1 MLQIVT
7 GMYFRPGVRLNS
19 TVHRAVLYTN
29 RGFLRG
35 DEIELPVGKLLPSTG
50 FPRVS
55 TVTVS
60 VTEHLEAELPD
71 GRDDI
76 LIATSGTELID
87 DLADV
92 LSFALN
98 AVFSRDHDLVHRLVP
113 ASPADRRSSVSK
125 QLRGTFD
132 QLLIVTDAEIEGV
145 HGFMTTL
152 LALQRPEFEATMKA
166 IRRIVRAWQKVADD
180 PTIAYTDIVAAL
192 ESLSAMDQAIPV
204 PTWQNVDG
212 RKRKLIDTA
221 LEGSDE
227 STAGKVRQ
235 AVIEA
240 EYAGARMRFIEFILA
255 NVSPAFYRE
264 EATDAIRPI
273 RGADLRRAVD
283 LAYDI
288 RSRNVHALTD
298 LPPEAWVFTG
308 GADTESPPGV
318 GLMLSL
324 EGLSRLARH
333 VVHSYVAS
341 APTGT
346 DATFNWRAAI
356 PGQMKAELAPQYWIW
371 RPEGL
376 NKDTAALYLDGFIR
390 HLNDVKASRA
400 VGVADMNGVLGRIE
414 TLAPSMAA
422 SPAGTAMVALYFLWH
437 RNLPPENHRSG
448 APAFLAKYEKALMAP
463 SVTAFAAGLL
473 TGDLPVWSH
482 DQWIALASSR
492 RQERAT
498 KKSAQS
504 LPPALDA
511 VLMVMVTHMLLDAG
525 QESAAAQMA
534 AWAVE
539 EMPGHKALCAWEA
552 SVAAGQPPIKIDL
565 TALILGTEPEAE
577 AAPEPDPGNRVDA
590 EPEAGRPPDG
600 EQPEVSGW
608 A

>member
-7 GMYFRPGVRLNS
+7 GMYFRSGVRLNS
-19 TVHRAVLYTN
+19 RVHRAVLYTN
-29 RGFLRG
+29 RGFLRS

-60 VTEHLEAELPD
+60 VTEQLEAELPD

-87 DLADV
+87 DLAYV

-113 ASPADRRSSVSK
+113 ASPADRRSAVSS
-125 QLRGTFD
+125 QLRITFD

-145 HGFMTTL
+145 RGFMTRL
-152 LALQRPEFEATMKA
+152 LALRRPEFEATMKA

-192 ESLSAMDQAIPV
+192 ESLSATDQTVPA

-212 RKRKLIDTA
+212 RKRKLIDAA
-221 LEGSDE
+221 LEGADE
-227 STAGKVRQ
+227 GIAGKVRQ

-240 EYAGARMRFIEFILA
+240 EYAGARMHFIEFVLA
-255 NVSPAFYRE
+255 NVSPTFYRE
-264 EATDAIRPI
+264 EAVDAIRPI
-273 RGADLRRAVD
+273 RGPDLRRAVG

-318 GLMLSL
+318 GLMLAL

-333 VVHSYVAS
+333 IVHSYVGS

-346 DATFNWRAAI
+346 DATFNWREAI
-356 PGQMKAELAPQYWIW
+356 PGQMKAELAPQYWVW

-376 NKDTAALYLDGFIR
+376 TKDTAARYLDGFIK
-390 HLNDVKASRA
+390 HLNDVKAGRA
-400 VGVADMNGVLGRIE
+400 EGVADMNDVLGRIE
-414 TLAPSMAA
+414 TLAPGMAA
-422 SPAGTAMVALYFLWH
+422 SPAGTAMIALYFLWH

-448 APAFLAKYEKALMAP
+448 APAFLAKYKKALMAP

-473 TGDLPVWSH
+473 TSDLPAWSH
-482 DQWIALASSR
+482 DQWLALASSR

-498 KKSAQS
+498 KKSAQP
-504 LPPALDA
+504 LPPELDA
-511 VLMVMVTHMLLDAG
+511 ALLVMAAHMLLNAG
-525 QESAAAQMA
+525 QQSAATQLA

-539 EMPGHKALCAWEA
+539 EMPGHKELCTWEA
-552 SVAAGQPPIKIDL
+552 SVAAGQSPIKIDL
-565 TALILGTEPEAE
+565 TALILGTGPEA
-577 AAPEPDPGNRVDA
+577 DA
-590 EPEAGRPPDG
+590 TPEPEAGSTIDTEPEAVPPPDG
-600 EQPEVSGW
+600 DQPEASG
-608 A
+608 

>member
-29 RGFLRG
+29 RGFLHS
-35 DEIELPVGKLLPSTG
+35 DEIKLPVGKLLPSTG

-55 TVTVS
+55 TVTIS
-60 VTEHLEAELPD
+60 VTEHLEAVLPD

-87 DLADV
+87 DLTDV

-125 QLRGTFD
+125 QLRRTFD
-132 QLLIVTDAEIEGV
+132 QLLVVTDAEIEDV
-145 HGFMTTL
+145 RGFMTRL
-152 LALQRPEFEATMKA
+152 LALRRLEFEATVKT

-192 ESLSAMDQAIPV
+192 ESLSALNPADPV

-212 RKRKLIDTA
+212 RKRKLIDAA

-240 EYAGARMRFIEFILA
+240 EYAGARMRFVEFVLS
-255 NVSPAFYRE
+255 NVSPAFYRQ
-264 EATDAIRPI
+264 EAADAIRPI
-273 RGADLRRAVD
+273 RGPDLRRAVG
-283 LAYDI
+283 LAYEI

-333 VVHSYVAS
+333 VVRSYVAS

-356 PGQMKAELAPQYWIW
+356 PGQMKAKLAPQFWIW

-376 NKDTAALYLDGFIR
+376 DKDTATRYLDGFIR
-390 HLNDVKASRA
+390 HLNDVKAGR
-400 VGVADMNGVLGRIE
+400 VEGVADMDSVLVRIE
-414 TLAPSMAA
+414 TLAPGMAA
-422 SPAGTAMVALYFLWH
+422 SPAGTAMIALYFLWH
-437 RNLPPENHRSG
+437 QNLPPENHRSS
-448 APAFLAKYEKALMAP
+448 APAFLAKHRKALMTP

-473 TGDLPVWSH
+473 AGDLPTWSH
-482 DQWIALASSR
+482 DQWRELVSGR
-492 RQERAT
+492 RQERET
-498 KKSAQS
+498 TKSAQP

-511 VLMVMVTHMLLDAG
+511 ALLVMATHMLLGAG
-525 QESAAAQMA
+525 QESTVAQMA

-539 EMPGHKALCAWEA
+539 EMPGHRALCAWEA
-552 SVAAGQPPIKIDL
+552 SIAAGQPPVKMDL
-565 TALILGTEPEAE
+565 TALILGTEPDT
-577 AAPEPDPGNRVDA
+577 APEPEVGNTIDT
-590 EPEAGRPPDG
+590 EPAAVPPDG
-600 EQPEVSGW
+600 DQPEASG
-608 A
+608 

>member
-7 GMYFRPGVRLNS
+7 GMYFRSGARLNS
-19 TVHRAVLYTN
+19 TVHRSVLYTN
-29 RGFLRG
+29 RGFLRS

-50 FPRVS
+50 FSRVS

-113 ASPADRRSSVSK
+113 ALPADRRSSMSK

-132 QLLIVTDAEIEGV
+132 QLLVVTDAEIEGV
-145 HGFMTTL
+145 RGFMTRL
-152 LALQRPEFEATMKA
+152 LVLRRPEFEATMKA

-180 PTIAYTDIVAAL
+180 STIAYTDIVAAL
-192 ESLSAMDQAIPV
+192 ESLSAMDQAGPV
-204 PTWQNVDG
+204 PTWLNVDG
-212 RKRKLIDTA
+212 RKRKLIDAA

-240 EYAGARMRFIEFILA
+240 EYAGARMRFVEFVLS

-264 EATDAIRPI
+264 EAAEAIRPI
-273 RGADLRRAVD
+273 RGPDLRRAVG

-333 VVHSYVAS
+333 VVRSYIAS
-341 APTGT
+341 APTET
-346 DATFNWRAAI
+346 DAIFNWRAAI

-376 NKDTAALYLDGFIR
+376 DKDTAARYLDGFIR
-390 HLNDVKASRA
+390 HLSDVKVGRA
-400 VGVADMNGVLGRIE
+400 EGVADMNGVLGRIE
-414 TLAPSMAA
+414 TLAPGMAA
-422 SPAGTAMVALYFLWH
+422 SPAGAAMIALYFLWH
-437 RNLPPENHRSG
+437 QNLPPENHRSG
-448 APAFLAKYEKALMAP
+448 ASAFLAKYKKALMAP

-473 TGDLPVWSH
+473 TGDLPAWSH
-482 DQWIALASSR
+482 DQWLALANSR
-492 RQERAT
+492 RQERVT
-498 KKSAQS
+498 KKSAQP

-511 VLMVMVTHMLLDAG
+511 ALLVMAAQMLLAAG

-539 EMPGHKALCAWEA
+539 EVPGHKLLCAWEA
-552 SVAAGQPPIKIDL
+552 SIAAGQSPIKIDL
-565 TALILGTEPEAE
+565 TALILGIEPEADTTSEPE
-577 AAPEPDPGNRVDA
+577 ARSGTDA
-590 EPEAGRPPDG
+590 EPETVPPPIDD
-600 EQPEVSGW
+600 QPKASG
-608 A
+608 

>member
-7 GMYFRPGVRLNS
+7 GMYFRSGARLNS
-19 TVHRAVLYTN
+19 RVHRAVLYTN
-29 RGFLRG
+29 RGILRS

-60 VTEHLEAELPD
+60 VTEQLEAELPD
-71 GRDDI
+71 GRDEI

-87 DLADV
+87 DLGDV

-113 ASPADRRSSVSK
+113 ASPADRRSSMSK

-132 QLLIVTDAEIEGV
+132 QLLVVTDAEIEGV
-145 HGFMTTL
+145 RGFMTRL
-152 LALQRPEFEATMKA
+152 LVLRRPEFEATMKA

-192 ESLSAMDQAIPV
+192 ESLSAMDQAGPV
-204 PTWQNVDG
+204 PTWLNVDG
-212 RKRKLIDTA
+212 RKRKLIDAA

-240 EYAGARMRFIEFILA
+240 EYAGARMRFIEFVLS
-255 NVSPAFYRE
+255 NVSPTFYRQ
-264 EATDAIRPI
+264 EAAEAIRPI
-273 RGADLRRAVD
+273 RGPDLRRAVG

-324 EGLSRLARH
+324 EGLSQLARH
-333 VVHSYVAS
+333 VVRSYVAS
-341 APTGT
+341 APTDT
-346 DATFNWRAAI
+346 DTTFNWRAAI
-356 PGQMKAELAPQYWIW
+356 PGQMKAELAPQYWVW

-376 NKDTAALYLDGFIR
+376 TKDTAAHYLDGFIR
-390 HLNDVKASRA
+390 HLNDVKAGRA
-400 VGVADMNGVLGRIE
+400 EGVSDMNGVLGRIE
-414 TLAPSMAA
+414 TLAPGMAA
-422 SPAGTAMVALYFLWH
+422 SPAGTAMIALYCLWH

-448 APAFLAKYEKALMAP
+448 AAAFLEKHKKALMAP
-463 SVTAFAAGLL
+463 SATAFAAGLL
-473 TGDLPVWSH
+473 TGDLPAWPP
-482 DQWIALASSR
+482 DQWLSLASNR
-492 RQERAT
+492 RQERAA
-498 KKSAQS
+498 KKSAQP
-504 LPPALDA
+504 LPPELDA
-511 VLMVMVTHMLLDAG
+511 ALLVITAHMLLAAG
-525 QESAAAQMA
+525 QDSAAAQMA

-539 EMPGHKALCAWEA
+539 ELPGHKSLCAWEA
-552 SVAAGQPPIKIDL
+552 SIAAGQPPIKIDL
-565 TALILGTEPEAE
+565 TALILGTKPEADGTSE
-577 AAPEPDPGNRVDA
+577 SDA
-590 EPEAGRPPDG
+590 ESGIDAESETAPPPG
-600 EQPEVSGW
+600 SNGPGW
-608 A
+608 VD